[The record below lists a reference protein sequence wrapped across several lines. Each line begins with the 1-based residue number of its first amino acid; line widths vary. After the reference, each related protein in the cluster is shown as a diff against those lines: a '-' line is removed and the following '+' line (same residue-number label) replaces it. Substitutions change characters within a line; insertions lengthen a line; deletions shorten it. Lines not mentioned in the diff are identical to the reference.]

1 MNKKGVSEKIFFHL
15 LLPVLLMVIWQ
26 MLAIHIDKPM
36 VLPRLE
42 AVGRVL
48 AHPNTKILITGSLVE
63 NMGISLIRVMCG
75 FFLAAATAIPLGLLI
90 GYYRLAE
97 RILASSFE
105 SLRPVPPLAWVPLI
119 LAWFGIKGLAD
130 CFPGLSNSAVFG
142 GVQFSM
148 VIIILIGVFFPVL
161 LNTIHGVKSIPK
173 IYIES
178 ARTLGSRGFSLLFKV
193 IIQASLPSIVTGL
206 RIGMGIGWMCLVAAE
221 MMPGSNAGLGYL
233 IWYAYELLR
242 TDIIV
247 ASMIVIGFIGFIMDW
262 GFRQLERKQFA
273 WVGRIK

>member
-1 MNKKGVSEKIFFHL
+1 MDKKGFSEKVFFRL
-15 LLPVLLMVIWQ
+15 LLPFLLAAIWQ
-26 MLAIHIDKPM
+26 MLSVYIDKPM

-42 AVGRVL
+42 AVGKVL
-48 AHPNTKILITGSLVE
+48 IHPYTKILITGTLIE
-63 NMGISLIRVMCG
+63 NMGISLVRVMCG
-75 FFLAAATAIPLGLLI
+75 FCLAAALAVPLGILM
-90 GYYRLAE
+90 GYFGLAE
-97 RILASSFE
+97 RVLESSVE
-105 SLRPVPPLAWVPLI
+105 SLRPIPPLAWVPLI

-130 CFPGLSNSAVFG
+130 WFPEMSGSVVFG
-142 GVQFSM
+142 GVQLSM
-148 VIIILIGVFFPVL
+148 IIIILIGSFFPIL

-178 ARTLGSRGFSLLFKV
+178 AKTLGSKGLSLLFKV

-247 ASMIVIGFIGFIMDW
+247 AGMIVIGVIGFVMDR
-262 GFRQLERKQFA
+262 GFRYIEKRKFA
-273 WVGRIK
+273 WVSRMK

>member
-1 MNKKGVSEKIFFHL
+1 MNKEQVLEKVFSHL
-15 LLPVLLMVIWQ
+15 LLPFLLAFIWQ

-42 AVGRVL
+42 AVGKVL
-48 AHPNTKILITGSLVE
+48 AHPGTKILITGSLIE
-63 NMGISLIRVMCG
+63 NMGISLVRVMCG
-75 FFLAAATAIPLGLLI
+75 FFLAVVLAVPLGILM

-97 RILASSFE
+97 RFFASLIE
-105 SLRPVPPLAWVPLI
+105 SLRPIPPLAWVPLI
-119 LAWFGIKGLAD
+119 LSWFGIKGLSD
-130 CFPGLSNSAVFG
+130 CFPELSSSVLFG

-148 VIIILIGVFFPVL
+148 IIIILIGAFFPIL
-161 LNTIHGVKSIPK
+161 LNTIHGAKSIPK

-178 ARTLGSRGFSLLFKV
+178 ARTLGLRGFSLLLKV
-193 IIQASLPSIVTGL
+193 IIPASLPSIVTGL

-242 TDIIV
+242 TEIIV
-247 ASMIVIGFIGFIMDW
+247 AGMIVIGFIGFIMDW
-262 GFRQLERKQFA
+262 FFRHVERQRFA
-273 WVGRIK
+273 WVSRMK

>member
-1 MNKKGVSEKIFFHL
+1 VDKKRVLEKVFFNL
-15 LLPVLLMVIWQ
+15 LLPVLLASIWQ

-42 AVGRVL
+42 AVGKVL
-48 AHPNTKILITGSLVE
+48 AHPDTKILITGSLVE
-63 NMGISLIRVMCG
+63 NMGISLIRVLCG
-75 FFLAAATAIPLGLLI
+75 FFLAAAMAIPLGILM
-90 GYYRLAE
+90 GYYRSAE
-97 RILASSFE
+97 RIFASSVE
-105 SLRPVPPLAWVPLI
+105 SLRPIPPLAWVPLI
-119 LAWFGIKGLAD
+119 LAWFGIKGLSD
-130 CFPGLSNSAVFG
+130 WFPALSSSVVFG

-148 VIIILIGVFFPVL
+148 IIIILIGVFFPIL

-178 ARTLGSRGFSLLFKV
+178 ARTLGSRGFSLLLKV
-193 IIQASLPSIVTGL
+193 IIPASLPSIVTGL

-242 TDIIV
+242 TEIIV
-247 ASMIVIGFIGFIMDW
+247 AGMIVIGFIGFIMDW
-262 GFRQLERKQFA
+262 GFRHVERKRFA
-273 WVGRIK
+273 WVGRMK